1 MGADITLLNPS
12 SESGEPT
19 ADLLVRHSA
28 LHGTVIEGAV
38 IPTLIDELPMIA
50 AMACFAD
57 RGNCDQRRGRA
68 EGKGIQPDCRNDR
81 QPKGYGSRCGGDGG
95 RHDHP
100 RRKAAS
106 RRCHR
111 QPPRIHRI
119 AMTFAV
125 TALASSGETEI
136 LDADCINISYPS
148 FYEDLK
154 RLQA

>member
-1 MGADITLLNPS
+1 MGVNPTRDGNFTVCRQMGADITLNLS

-57 RGNCDQRRGRA
+57 GETVIRDAA
-68 EGKGIQPDCRNDR
+68 ELKVKGIQPDCRDDR

-100 RRKAAS
+100 RRKTA
-106 RRCHR
+106 
-111 QPPRIHRI
+111 
-119 AMTFAV
+119 F
-125 TALASSGETEI
+125 TALS
-136 LDADCINISYPS
+136 
-148 FYEDLK
+148 
-154 RLQA
+154 